1 MSKASPL
8 TKTTQSLPPHFS
20 PWYLV
25 WKRFCRHK
33 AGLVSGIFILV
44 LAILCLSAPLL
55 AAWFGHDPFAVD
67 FFVRLEPAGSQYWL
81 GTDELGRDV
90 FLRLLYGGQISLAV
104 GTVAAFATAVL
115 GTLIGACA
123 GYFGGKADALLMRI
137 ADFTLSLPTLP
148 LMIVLAAVDLSKM
161 GLPQSW
167 VQGENASFIRIIVI
181 VALFGWPATARLVR
195 SGTLSVRERDY
206 VKAAIGYGASPWRV
220 IRKHILPNV
229 LSPVI
234 IATTMAV
241 GGVILLES
249 ALSFLGLGIQP
260 PMPSW
265 GNMLQNAQDVIW
277 QSPGLA
283 IYPGIAILLTVMA
296 FNFLGDALQDA
307 LDPKSMV

>member
-1 MSKASPL
+1 MSQLSSTPLKTQTKHYSP
-8 TKTTQSLPPHFS
+8 S
-20 PWYLV
+20 YLV
-25 WKRFCRHK
+25 WQRFCSHK
-33 AGLVSGIFILV
+33 AGLVSAVFIALLAV
-44 LAILCLSAPLL
+44 LCISAPLITS
-55 AAWFGHDPFAVD
+55 WFGHDPFAVD
-67 FFVRLEPAGSQYWL
+67 FFARFEHSSSKHWL
-81 GTDELGRDV
+81 GADELGRDV
-90 FLRLLYGGQISLAV
+90 FLRLLYGGQVSLAV
-104 GTVAAFATAVL
+104 GTVAALATAII
-115 GTLIGACA
+115 GTLVGVCA
-123 GYFGGKADALLMRI
+123 GYFGGKLDAILMRI

-148 LMIVLAAVDLSKM
+148 LMIVLAAVDLSKL

-167 VQGENASFIRIIVI
+167 VQGENASLIRIVVI
-181 VALFGWPATARLVR
+181 VALFGWPTTARLVR

-206 VKAAIGYGASPWRV
+206 VKAAIGYGASPWRI
-220 IRKHILPNV
+220 IRRHIVPNV

-265 GNMLQNAQDVIW
+265 GNMLQNAQEVIW

-283 IYPGIAILLTVMA
+283 IYPGLAILLTVMA

-307 LDPKSMV
+307 MDPKAIS